1 MNKTVRSTRKTEDL
15 ELRMYIRIVEGPP
28 SYQTFV
34 GNDSSS
40 ATQIDLVAATED
52 DSRRFREAWA
62 ELARA

>member
-1 MNKTVRSTRKTEDL
+1 MSDSARNTKKTEDL
-15 ELRMYIRIVEGPP
+15 ELRMYIRVLEGPL

-34 GNDSSS
+34 GDDSSS
-40 ATQIDLVAATED
+40 VTQIDLVAATQE